1 MAKILVTGADGFV
14 GRAVLARLLRDHDP
28 GRGHRLRVAVRRP
41 AAWPPG
47 VEPVRIGDLADPLT
61 GGARTDWTAAVA
73 GMDTVVHL
81 AALAHQ
87 HGLDA
92 ATIDRVNTDAAIA
105 LGRAAAAAGA
115 RRFVFLS
122 SVKALAEES
131 GARPLR
137 DDDPPRPG
145 DAYGRAKLAAER
157 GLAALDLSLAV
168 LRPPLVHGPGV
179 KANFLSLL
187 RLASGRSRLP
197 LLPLGGMRNQRSL
210 IHVDHLADAI
220 AVAVARRD
228 VTGTFLVADRP
239 ALSTSAL
246 IMELASGA
254 TPDGSATRPPRLI
267 TLPAWVWRL
276 AAVLPGS
283 RGYARRLAGSLA
295 VDDQPFRAAF
305 DWQPPCDSRAALRA
319 TARAC
324 RFTSGQGAGE
334 GAEDGGGASA

>member
-1 MAKILVTGADGFV
+1 MAKILLTGADGFV
-14 GRAVLARLLRDHDP
+14 GRAALARLLRDGGP
-28 GRGHRLRVAVRRP
+28 GDGHQIRVAVRRSADWP
-41 AAWPPG
+41 AG
-47 VEPVRIGDLADPLT
+47 VEPVRIGDLADPVA
-61 GGARTDWTAAVA
+61 GGAQTDWSAAVA
-73 GMDTVVHL
+73 GMDAVVHL

-87 HGLDA
+87 RGADA
-92 ATIDRVNTDAAIA
+92 ATITRVNTDAAIA
-105 LGRAAAAAGA
+105 LGRAAAAAGV

-122 SVKALAEES
+122 SVKALAEDS

-157 GLAALDLSLAV
+157 GLAALGLSLVV

-179 KANFLSLL
+179 KANFHSLL

-228 VTGTFLVADRP
+228 VTGAFLVADQP

-246 IMELASGA
+246 ITELASGA
-254 TPDGSATRPPRLI
+254 AHPPRLM

-276 AAVLPGS
+276 AAVLPGT

-305 DWQPPCDSRAALRA
+305 DWRPPCDSRAALRA
-319 TARAC
+319 TAQAC
-324 RFTSGQGAGE
+324 HDPE
-334 GAEDGGGASA
+334 GGDGGGRTSNTGPLT